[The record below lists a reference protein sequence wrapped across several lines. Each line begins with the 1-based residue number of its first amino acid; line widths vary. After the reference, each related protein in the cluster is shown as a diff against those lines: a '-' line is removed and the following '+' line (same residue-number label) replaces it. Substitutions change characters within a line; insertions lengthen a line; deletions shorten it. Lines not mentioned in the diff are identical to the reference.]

1 MKVMELKKMGI
12 FGSDEEKYYDKAH
25 GYFDKGDFEKA
36 IEYLDKLLEINPS
49 SIDALSN
56 KGITLNNMGR
66 FDEALSYYNK
76 VLEIEPNNT
85 ITLIN
90 KAYIL
95 MHDIKDYEE
104 AVKYYNILLK
114 MDKKVFKEKI
124 EYSNFKYPDI
134 LLHIW
139 NNKGIAL
146 FNLGKYEEAISC
158 YNETLKIDPGNLKAL
173 NSKKLAG
180 NKLNNI
186 QSNPGSDYAQID
198 NRMNF
203 CPKCGTKSIAG
214 AEFCYKCGT
223 RLIRTDVVGDI
234 STSVNGSGNENI
246 NYQNTEEPLA
256 KKKNKSQKKFK
267 HSVISILDAVPK
279 FSLIF
284 FYVSIISLFISF
296 IMAFIDLQFFY
307 IIIPIVVCALF
318 LSLVLLFIVYFS
330 LEVLDKSY

>member
-1 MKVMELKKMGI
+1 MGI

-36 IEYLDKLLEINPS
+36 IEYLDKLLEINPN

-124 EYSNFKYPDI
+124 DYSNFKYPDI

-139 NNKGIAL
+139 NNKGLAL
-146 FNLGKYEEAISC
+146 FNLGKYEEAVSC

-173 NSKKLAG
+173 NGKKLVG

-203 CPKCGTKSIAG
+203 CPKCGTKSVAG
-214 AEFCYKCGT
+214 AEFCYNCGT
-223 RLIRTDVVGDI
+223 RLIHDDVVEDI
-234 STSVNGSGNENI
+234 STYINGSENK
-246 NYQNTEEPLA
+246 NFNHQNN
-256 KKKNKSQKKFK
+256 KKSLVNRNKPSKRLK
-267 HSVISILDAVPK
+267 HLFTSILDAIPK

-284 FYVSIISLFISF
+284 FYVSIIGIVISF
-296 IMAFIDLQFFY
+296 IIAFIDPQLFY
-307 IIIPIVVCALF
+307 IVIPIAVYSLF
-318 LSLVLLFIVYFS
+318 LSMALMVILFIIFS
-330 LEVLDKSY
+330 LKDALDKKL